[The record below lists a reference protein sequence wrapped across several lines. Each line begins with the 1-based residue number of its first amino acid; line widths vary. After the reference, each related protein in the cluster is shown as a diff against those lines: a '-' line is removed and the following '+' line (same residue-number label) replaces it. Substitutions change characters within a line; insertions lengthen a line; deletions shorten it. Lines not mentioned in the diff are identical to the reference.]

1 MIGRVES
8 TKVGRNIK
16 VRLKSKY
23 EMTRAQSAQKKKME
37 DEKVDDMKRKM
48 ESWNGDGSCGWAMA
62 GHWRAWLE

>member
-1 MIGRVES
+1 
-8 TKVGRNIK
+8 
-16 VRLKSKY
+16 
-23 EMTRAQSAQKKKME
+23 MTRAQSAQKKKME